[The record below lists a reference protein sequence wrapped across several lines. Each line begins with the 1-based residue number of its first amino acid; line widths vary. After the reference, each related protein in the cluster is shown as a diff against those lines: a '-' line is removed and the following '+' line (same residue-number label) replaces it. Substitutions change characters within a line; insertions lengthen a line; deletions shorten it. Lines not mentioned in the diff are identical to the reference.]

1 MIKEV
6 KRVVEPPPEK
16 KWRIFYI
23 NTTLYQENDKCE
35 GGCGDKG
42 ICLNSTC
49 LCNQGLTGDK
59 CSMTYKEI
67 LERGYNPKK
76 YIKHYAIVGGV
87 AMILPLIYA
96 IIKK

>member
-1 MIKEV
+1 M
-6 KRVVEPPPEK
+6 
-16 KWRIFYI
+16 
-23 NTTLYQENDKCE
+23 
-35 GGCGDKG
+35 
-42 ICLNSTC
+42 
-49 LCNQGLTGDK
+49 CNQGLTGDK